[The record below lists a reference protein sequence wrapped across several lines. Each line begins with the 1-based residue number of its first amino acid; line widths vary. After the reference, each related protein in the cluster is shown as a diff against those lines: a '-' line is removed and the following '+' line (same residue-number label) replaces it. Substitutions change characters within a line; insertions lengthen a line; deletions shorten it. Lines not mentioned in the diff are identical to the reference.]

1 MVTTHAYSQLYLN
14 KSSRAVGNMLHDAV
28 LEFGMDGGD
37 FLKLF
42 IQSDVARQIESGNP
56 KYIAGKSGL
65 ELFLEVMEKTT
76 GQSYIAADCIESYD
90 RSDVYWVGWMLT
102 HYQWFSG
109 RTFKCILDTIP
120 YDELLGLYGTLHEAD
135 IQKSYDV
142 LDAHFS
148 QTESRLKTAR
158 KHCGLTQEALA
169 NESGVSLNTIRA
181 YERKSKDL
189 NKAQFTIVMR
199 LAKALKC
206 DVSELLE

>member
-1 MVTTHAYSQLYLN
+1 MTTHAYSPLYLS
-14 KSSRAVGNMLHDAV
+14 KASRAVGNMLHDAV
-28 LEFGMDGGD
+28 VEQGMSGTD
-37 FLKLF
+37 FLRRF
-42 IQSDVARQIESGNP
+42 IQSDVAEQIESGNP

-76 GQSYIAADCIESYD
+76 GERYTADLVESYE

-102 HYQWFSG
+102 HYQWYSG
-109 RTFKCILDTIP
+109 RSFKSILDTVP
-120 YDELLGLYGTLHEAD
+120 YEELLGLYGTLHEAD

-142 LDAHFS
+142 VDAHFEQS
-148 QTESRLKTAR
+148 ESKLKIAR

-169 NESGVSLNTIRA
+169 IESGVSLNTIRA

-189 NKAQFTIVMR
+189 NKAQFDTVMR

-206 DVSELLE
+206 EVSELLE

>member
-1 MVTTHAYSQLYLN
+1 MTTHAYSQLYLS

-28 LEFGMDGGD
+28 LEFGMDGAD
-37 FLKLF
+37 FLKRF
-42 IQSDVARQIESGNP
+42 IQSDVAEQIESGNP

-76 GQSYIAADCIESYD
+76 GQSYTTEQIESYD

-102 HYQWFSG
+102 HYQWYSN
-109 RTFKCILDTIP
+109 RTFKSILGTVP
-120 YDELLGLYGTLHEAD
+120 YDELIGLYGTLHEAD
-135 IQKSYDV
+135 IQKSYEV

-148 QTESRLKTAR
+148 KSESRLKTVR

-169 NESGVSLNTIRA
+169 RESGVSLNTIRA

-189 NKAQFTIVMR
+189 NKAQFDIVMR

-206 DVSELLE
+206 NVAELIE